1 MHQVL
6 EKLELVRP
14 FFPVAMNQAVY
25 YVNQSMSL
33 FHRVMPIVYKS
44 STYLHFWNLRISPKK
59 FKLSHW

>member
-25 YVNQSMSL
+25 YVNYRAANWSKTL
-33 FHRVMPIVYKS
+33 W
-44 STYLHFWNLRISPKK
+44 L
-59 FKLSHW
+59 